1 MTQPEEQPHVV
12 VRDRRRV
19 DPETGQVRP
28 QSDEARSYE
37 DGPVESQGDAPVE
50 SEAGSAAGP
59 AGSAGSAGSEGGGKH
74 AAPDLP
80 DETEAVAVADD
91 PSVELKAQLDERT
104 ADLQRLTAE
113 YANYRKRV
121 ERDRELVITTAKA
134 QVTGELLGVLD
145 DIERAGV
152 HGDLTGAFKAV
163 ADKLVSALHGT
174 GLEPFGHEGE
184 EFDPSVHEAVQHST
198 SPDVSGPTVTAVL
211 RRGYRFGERVL
222 RPALVAVTDHEPASE
237 PAAEPASDPGDTQE

>member
-1 MTQPEEQPHVV
+1 EAQAVV
-12 VRDRRRV
+12 
-19 DPETGQVRP
+19 
-28 QSDEARSYE
+28 
-37 DGPVESQGDAPVE
+37 
-50 SEAGSAAGP
+50 
-59 AGSAGSAGSEGGGKH
+59 
-74 AAPDLP
+74 
-80 DETEAVAVADD
+80 D

-121 ERDRELVITTAKA
+121 ERDRELVVTNAKA
-134 QVTGELLGVLD
+134 QIANELLGVLD
-145 DIERAGV
+145 DVERAGA

-163 ADKLVSALHGT
+163 ADKLVGALHGS

-184 EFDPSVHEAVQHST
+184 EFDPSVHEAVQHGT

-222 RPALVAVTDHEPASE
+222 RPALVAVTDHEPAAE
-237 PAAEPASDPGDTQE
+237 PAAEPESADKPTEDQQD